1 MSHNTAAAPT
11 RVTPTSLIDEVM
23 GVFMRGENAL
33 FADLARTAWQPQA
46 TLASLA
52 GSLAASPLPDRD
64 AADQRDAA

>member
-1 MSHNTAAAPT
+1 MSHDTTAAPT

-46 TLASLA
+46 TLASLT
-52 GSLAASPLPDRD
+52 GSLASSPLPDRD
-64 AADQRDAA
+64 VAQRDAA